1 MIKKRII
8 AAFLVVMT
16 VFSTFALMVNA
27 QESAPE
33 AEAPVYEFNTGK
45 NNPIS
50 EDFYLT
56 GKYTTTDEEGKKVT
70 DTVDTPQE
78 RLELMDLRYQKG
90 DYRLYIDE
98 YSGEI
103 AVEKISTGDLL
114 FSNPYNVGTSNAS
127 DADKVK
133 YLSQIIIDYSKITV
147 DNAHGNYNSYMDSV
161 RAGVKLDKKEPAN
174 MPSQLK
180 VSYIKDGL
188 RVEYSIG
195 RVESR
200 YLIPG
205 VIKADA
211 FESMILK
218 PVTENMAIEKTDKLI
233 QDVKADKKNEGKT
246 EAEIQAIIDSKIP
259 AVQNDIKNTIDNRFL
274 AFFTRYDL
282 SDPKY
287 ADKKDPSKLGERGT
301 ALLER
306 YPMLQKTVDGQ
317 TVNVPCYVCTA
328 AATPEKKSV
337 EKIIKTYAPD
347 FTYEELDMQ
356 HLEVD
361 YSPEEEAEALF
372 KIALEY
378 TLDDNGLSVR
388 VPANGIRFDESLFRL
403 DKIQILPYMGAGIN
417 PNKGYT
423 FFPDGSGT
431 LFSFEKLAKV
441 GGNTTVGGTVY
452 GEDFGYYHIE
462 SGRAHREPIRY
473 PVFGVSETVVDK
485 ETGEENDHGFVAIV
499 EEGEAMM
506 TLISAHNVAY
516 NSVIMETNPRPN
528 DKFMPSGATEPWTV
542 VSERKYTGNYKI
554 RYVLLSDESK
564 VKEHGGYTADY
575 VGMAK
580 AYRDYLINN
589 GTLTALKAE
598 DVKEDVPLY
607 IETFGT
613 IETTKKFLSIP
624 YKTNVAMTSFKNVK
638 NMYDELSE
646 NGVKNINFI
655 LTGYAKGGLTKGTIP
670 YDLKWDNSVKKGYDF
685 DDLLED
691 ADENFGV
698 YPDFDF
704 AFSSNNTLFDGL
716 TLDKHAVKTIDG
728 RYTSKREYSAT
739 RQTYRNY
746 YDLAISPAYF
756 SRFYE
761 KLTEQYLKTDPQGI
775 SVSTIGSYLSSD
787 FDEDEPYNR
796 EDTKGFTADAFKFFD
811 EKYNKVLTSGG
822 NAFSWKFVDSITDIS
837 TDSSRHSRSSA
848 TVPFLGI
855 VLHGFVETATTP
867 INMEGNIDYA
877 MLRAIENGAALKF
890 VLSYDNTELLKEYET
905 TSVHYSI
912 RYDIW
917 FDDLIER
924 YNEINRALK
933 DVQTSTIDEHK
944 FISGLRVPDNNELLN
959 DADDALLKAIEA
971 EKLDAANAKES
982 LRVKLQKVRS
992 DLLTYRSIMN
1002 GSLDYGFA
1010 DAKTAFE
1017 TARAAYAD
1025 ALNDKSAKEAA
1036 VAAAQAE
1043 YDAAQAEYDAA
1054 KTEAAKEGATEEQ
1067 KNAATVKK
1075 TALDEATKALE
1086 EATKA
1091 LEEAPAKVEEALTN
1105 LKSAYASFI
1114 ATVEKT
1120 APIFEASAA
1129 YETLKADFA
1138 LLEEND
1144 AYTEDIRTELK
1155 TILDAMAVELNGSI
1169 KAKADA
1175 ITATAEA
1182 FKADLTANCPEAL
1195 PEIVEEE
1202 EKTDDSVASAYNKYA
1217 AKENSIVYERY
1228 SNGKAFVLNFN
1239 NFAVKVTL
1247 NGVSYTV
1254 AAYGYIEVK

>member
-16 VFSTFALMVNA
+16 VFSTCALMVNA

-33 AEAPVYEFNTGK
+33 AEKPIYEFNTGK
-45 NNPIS
+45 NTPVS

-90 DYRLYIDE
+90 DHRLYIDE

-114 FSNPYNVGTSNAS
+114 FSNPYNVGTANAS
-127 DADKVK
+127 NDDKVK
-133 YLSQIIIDYSKITV
+133 YLSQIIIEYSKITMN
-147 DNAHGNYNSYMDSV
+147 NAPGTYYSYMDSV
-161 RAGVKLDKKEPAN
+161 RAGVKLDEPAN

-180 VSYIKDGL
+180 VSYIKSGL

-195 RVESR
+195 RVDSR
-200 YLIPG
+200 YLIPW
-205 VIKADA
+205 VIKAEA
-211 FESMILK
+211 FERMILK

-233 QDVKADKKNEGKT
+233 RDVKADKKNEGKT
-246 EAEIQAIIDSKIP
+246 EAEIQAIIDSKLP
-259 AVQNDIKNTIDNRFL
+259 ALQNEIKNTIDRFL
-274 AFFTRYDL
+274 SFFVRYDL

-287 ADKKDPSKLGERGT
+287 ADKEDPSKLGERGT
-301 ALLER
+301 ALLTR
-306 YPMLQKTVDGQ
+306 YPMLQKNIDGV
-317 TVNVPCYVCTA
+317 TVNVPCYVCNA
-328 AATPEKKSV
+328 PATPEKKAV

-361 YSPEEEAEALF
+361 YTPEAEAEALF

-403 DKIQILPYMGAGIN
+403 EKIQILPFMGAGIN

-431 LFSFEKLAKV
+431 LFSFEDLAK
-441 GGNTTVGGTVY
+441 GGGTNIGGTVY

-485 ETGEENDHGFVAIV
+485 ETGAENDHGFVAIV

-528 DKFMPSGATEPWTV
+528 DKFMPSGATDPWTV
-542 VSERKYTGNYKI
+542 VSERKYTGNYRI

-598 DVKEDVPLY
+598 DVKEDIPLY
-607 IETFGT
+607 IETFGS

-638 NMYDELSE
+638 DMYDELSA
-646 NGVKNINFI
+646 NGVNNINFI
-655 LTGYAKGGLTKGTIP
+655 LTGYAKGGLTKDTIP
-670 YDLKWDNSVKKGYDF
+670 YDLKWDDSVKKDYGF
-685 DDLLED
+685 DSLLDD
-691 ADENFGV
+691 AKGNFGV

-716 TLDKHAVKTIDG
+716 TLDKHAIKTIDG

-822 NAFSWKFVDSITDIS
+822 NAFSWKFVDSITDIA

-867 INMEGNIDYA
+867 VNMEGNIDYA

-890 VLSYDNTELLKEYET
+890 VLSYDNTELIKEYET

-917 FDDLIER
+917 LEDLIER
-924 YNEINRALK
+924 YAEINRALK
-933 DVQTSTIDEHK
+933 DVQTSTIEEHK
-944 FISGLRVPDNNELLN
+944 FIGGLRVPDNNELLN
-959 DADDALLKAIEA
+959 DANEALRKAIEA
-971 EKLDAANAKES
+971 EKLDAATAKES
-982 LRVKLQKVRS
+982 LRVKLQRVRT

-1017 TARAAYAD
+1017 TARAAYAN

-1036 VAAAQAE
+1036 VATAQAE
-1043 YDAAQAEYDAA
+1043 YDVAKAES
-1054 KTEAAKEGATEEQ
+1054 EQEGATEEQ
-1067 KNAATVKK
+1067 KNAATAKK
-1075 TALDEATKALE
+1075 TALD

-1091 LEEAPAKVEEALTN
+1091 LEEAPAKVEEAIAN
-1105 LKSAYASFI
+1105 LKTAYASFL

-1120 APIFEASAA
+1120 APILEASAA
-1129 YETLKADFA
+1129 YEALKADFA
-1138 LLEEND
+1138 ILEANG
-1144 AYTEDIRTELK
+1144 AYTEEIRTELK
-1155 TILDAMAVELNGSI
+1155 AILDAMAVEINGSI

-1202 EKTDDSVASAYNKYA
+1202 EKNDDSVASVYNKYA

>member
-16 VFSTFALMVNA
+16 VFSTCALMVNA

-33 AEAPVYEFNTGK
+33 AEKPIYEFNTGK
-45 NNPIS
+45 NTPVA

-78 RLELMDLRYQKG
+78 RLALMDLRYQKG

-103 AVEKISTGDLL
+103 AVERISTGDLL
-114 FSNPYNVGTSNAS
+114 FSNPYNVGTANAS
-127 DADKVK
+127 NDDKVK
-133 YLSQIIIDYSKITV
+133 YLSQIIIDYSKITLN
-147 DNAHGNYNSYMDSV
+147 NAPDTYYSYMDSV
-161 RAGVKLDKKEPAN
+161 RAGVDLKEPAN

-180 VSYIKDGL
+180 VSYIKSGL

-195 RVESR
+195 RVDSR
-200 YLIPG
+200 YLIPW
-205 VIKADA
+205 VIKA
-211 FESMILK
+211 ESFKAMIL
-218 PVTENMAIEKTDKLI
+218 
-233 QDVKADKKNEGKT
+233 DVLTASLLASGASE
-246 EAEIQAIIDSKIP
+246 SK
-259 AVQNDIKNTIDNRFL
+259 VNSDINRFL
-274 AFFTRYDL
+274 SFFVLYDL
-282 SDPKY
+282 NDPKY
-287 ADKKDPSKLGERGT
+287 ADKEDPSKLNERGT

-306 YPMLQKTVDGQ
+306 YPMLQKNVDGA

-328 AATPEKKSV
+328 LATPEKKYV
-337 EKIIKTYAPD
+337 EKMIKTYAPD

-361 YSPEEEAEALF
+361 YSPEAEAEALF

-403 DKIQILPYMGAGIN
+403 DKIQILPFMGAGIN

-431 LFSFEKLAKV
+431 LFSFEKLAKA
-441 GGNTTVGGTVY
+441 GGNTNIGGTVY

-485 ETGEENDHGFVAIV
+485 ETGAENDHGFVAIV

-542 VSERKYTGNYKI
+542 VSERKYTGNYRI

-598 DVKEDVPLY
+598 DVKEDIPLY
-607 IETFGT
+607 IETFGS

-638 NMYDELSE
+638 DMYDELSE
-646 NGVKNINFI
+646 NGVNNINFI
-655 LTGYAKGGLTKGTIP
+655 LTGYAKGGLTKDTIP
-670 YDLKWDNSVKKGYDF
+670 YDLKWDDSVKKDYGF
-685 DDLLED
+685 DNLLDD
-691 ADENFGV
+691 AKGNFGV

-716 TLDKHAVKTIDG
+716 TLDKHAIKTIDG

-867 INMEGNIDYA
+867 VNMEGNIDYA

-917 FDDLIER
+917 FEDLIER
-924 YNEINRALK
+924 YAEINRALK

-944 FISGLRVPDNNELLN
+944 FIGGLRVPDNNELLN
-959 DADDALLKAIEA
+959 DADEALRKAIEA
-971 EKLDAANAKES
+971 EKLDAATAKES
-982 LRVKLQKVRS
+982 LRVKLQRVRT

-1017 TARAAYAD
+1017 TARAAYAN

-1036 VAAAQAE
+1036 VATAQAE
-1043 YDAAQAEYDAA
+1043 YDVAKAEA
-1054 KTEAAKEGATEEQ
+1054 EQEGATEEQ
-1067 KNAATVKK
+1067 KNAATTKK
-1075 TALDEATKALE
+1075 TALD

-1091 LEEAPAKVEEALTN
+1091 LEEAPAKVEEAIAN
-1105 LKSAYASFI
+1105 LKTAYASFL

-1120 APIFEASAA
+1120 APILEASAA
-1129 YETLKADFA
+1129 YEALKADFA
-1138 LLEEND
+1138 ILEANG
-1144 AYTEDIRTELK
+1144 AYTEEIRTELK
-1155 TILDAMAVELNGSI
+1155 AILDAMAVEINGSI

-1202 EKTDDSVASAYNKYA
+1202 EKNDDSVASVYNKYA

>member
-16 VFSTFALMVNA
+16 VFSTCALMVNA

-33 AEAPVYEFNTGK
+33 AEKPIYEFNTGK
-45 NNPIS
+45 NTPVS

-78 RLELMDLRYQKG
+78 RLALMDLRYQKG

-103 AVEKISTGDLL
+103 AVERISTGDLL
-114 FSNPYNVGTSNAS
+114 FSNPYNVGTANAS
-127 DADKVK
+127 NDDKVK
-133 YLSQIIIDYSKITV
+133 YLSQIIIDYSKITMN
-147 DNAHGNYNSYMDSV
+147 NAPDTYYSYMDSV
-161 RAGVKLDKKEPAN
+161 RAGVDLKEPAN

-180 VSYIKDGL
+180 VSYIKSGL

-195 RVESR
+195 RVDSR
-200 YLIPG
+200 YLIPW
-205 VIKADA
+205 VIKAEA
-211 FESMILK
+211 FKAMIL
-218 PVTENMAIEKTDKLI
+218 
-233 QDVKADKKNEGKT
+233 DVLTASLLASGASE
-246 EAEIQAIIDSKIP
+246 SK
-259 AVQNDIKNTIDNRFL
+259 VNSDINRFL
-274 AFFTRYDL
+274 SFFVLYDL
-282 SDPKY
+282 NDPKY
-287 ADKKDPSKLGERGT
+287 ADKEDPSKLNERGT

-306 YPMLQKTVDGQ
+306 YPMLQKNVDGA

-328 AATPEKKSV
+328 LATPEKKYV
-337 EKIIKTYAPD
+337 EKMIKTYAPD
-347 FTYEELDMQ
+347 FTYEELDIQ

-361 YSPEEEAEALF
+361 YSPEAEAEALF

-403 DKIQILPYMGAGIN
+403 DKIQILPFMGAGIN

-431 LFSFEKLAKV
+431 LFSFEKLAKA
-441 GGNTTVGGTVY
+441 GGNTNIGGTVY

-485 ETGEENDHGFVAIV
+485 ETGAENDHGFVAIV

-542 VSERKYTGNYKI
+542 VSERKYTGNYRI

-598 DVKEDVPLY
+598 DVKEDIPLY
-607 IETFGT
+607 IETFGS

-638 NMYDELSE
+638 DMYDELSA
-646 NGVKNINFI
+646 NGVNNINFI
-655 LTGYAKGGLTKGTIP
+655 LTGYAKGGLTKDTIP
-670 YDLKWDNSVKKGYDF
+670 YDLKWDDSVKKDYGF
-685 DDLLED
+685 DNLLDD
-691 ADENFGV
+691 AKGNFGV

-716 TLDKHAVKTIDG
+716 TLDKHAIKTIDG

-867 INMEGNIDYA
+867 VNMEGNIDYA

-917 FDDLIER
+917 FEDLVER
-924 YNEINRALK
+924 YAEINRALK
-933 DVQTSTIDEHK
+933 DVQTSTIEEHK
-944 FISGLRVPDNNELLN
+944 FIGGLRVPDNNELLN
-959 DADDALLKAIEA
+959 DADEALRKAIEA
-971 EKLDAANAKES
+971 EKLDAATAKES
-982 LRVKLQKVRS
+982 LRVKLQRVRT

-1002 GSLDYGFA
+1002 GSFDYGFA

-1017 TARAAYAD
+1017 TARAAYAN

-1036 VAAAQAE
+1036 VATAQAE
-1043 YDAAQAEYDAA
+1043 YDVAKAEA
-1054 KTEAAKEGATEEQ
+1054 EQEGATEEQ
-1067 KNAATVKK
+1067 KNAATAKK
-1075 TALDEATKALE
+1075 TALD

-1091 LEEAPAKVEEALTN
+1091 LEEAPAKVEEAIAN
-1105 LKSAYASFI
+1105 LKTAYASFL

-1120 APIFEASAA
+1120 APILEASAA
-1129 YETLKADFA
+1129 YEALKADFA
-1138 LLEEND
+1138 ILEANG
-1144 AYTEDIRTELK
+1144 AYTEEIRTELK
-1155 TILDAMAVELNGSI
+1155 AILDAMAVEINGSI

-1202 EKTDDSVASAYNKYA
+1202 EKNDDSVASVYNKYA

>member
-16 VFSTFALMVNA
+16 VFSTCALLVNA

-45 NNPIS
+45 NNPVS
-50 EDFYLT
+50 EDFYFT

-70 DTVDTPQE
+70 DIVDTPQE

-114 FSNPYNVGTSNAS
+114 FSNPYNVGAATNV
-127 DADKVK
+127 DKAEKPK
-133 YLSQIIIDYSKITV
+133 YLSQIIIDYSKITMN
-147 DNAHGNYNSYMDSV
+147 NAPGNYNSYMDSV
-161 RAGVKLDKKEPAN
+161 RAGVKLDEPAN

-180 VSYIKDGL
+180 VSYIKSGL

-195 RVESR
+195 RVDSR
-200 YLIPG
+200 YLIPW
-205 VIKADA
+205 VIKAEA

-246 EAEIQAIIDSKIP
+246 EAELQAIIDSKLP
-259 AVQNDIKNTIDNRFL
+259 DLQKEIKGAIDRFL
-274 AFFTRYDL
+274 SFFVRYDL

-287 ADKKDPSKLGERGT
+287 ADKEDPSKLGERGT
-301 ALLER
+301 ALLAR
-306 YPMLQKTVDGQ
+306 YPMLQKTVDGV
-317 TVNVPCYVCTA
+317 TVNVPCYVCNA
-328 AATPEKKSV
+328 PATPEKKSV

-361 YSPEEEAEALF
+361 YTPEAEAEALF

-403 DKIQILPYMGAGIN
+403 EKIQILPFMGAGIN

-431 LFSFEKLAKV
+431 LFSFEKLAKA
-441 GGNTTVGGTVY
+441 GGNTNVGGTVY

-485 ETGEENDHGFVAIV
+485 ETGAENDHGFVAIV

-506 TLISAHNVAY
+506 TLISYHNVAY

-528 DKFMPSGATEPWTV
+528 DKFMPSGATDPWTV
-542 VSERKYTGNYKI
+542 VSERKYTGNYRI

-598 DVKEDVPLY
+598 DVKEDIPLY
-607 IETFGT
+607 IETFGS

-624 YKTNVAMTSFKNVK
+624 YKTNVAMTSFKNIK
-638 NMYDELSE
+638 DMYDELSE

-655 LTGYAKGGLTKGTIP
+655 LTGYAKGGLTKDTIP
-670 YDLKWDNSVKKGYDF
+670 YDLKWDDSVKKDYGF
-685 DDLLED
+685 DNLLDD
-691 ADENFGV
+691 AKGNFGV

-716 TLDKHAVKTIDG
+716 TLDKHAIKTIDG

-796 EDTKGFTADAFKFFD
+796 EDTKGFTVDAFKFFD

-917 FDDLIER
+917 LEDLIER
-924 YNEINRALK
+924 YAEINRALK
-933 DVQTSTIDEHK
+933 DVQTSTIEEHK
-944 FISGLRVPDNNELLN
+944 FIGGLRVPDNNELLN
-959 DADDALLKAIEA
+959 DANEALRKAIET
-971 EKLDAANAKES
+971 EKLDAATAKES
-982 LRVKLQKVRS
+982 LRVKLQRVRT

-1017 TARAAYAD
+1017 TARAAYANS
-1025 ALNDKSAKEAA
+1025 LNDKSAKEAA
-1036 VAAAQAE
+1036 VATAQAE
-1043 YDAAQAEYDAA
+1043 YDVAKAEYNVA
-1054 KTEAAKEGATEEQ
+1054 KTEAEKEGATEEQ
-1067 KNAATVKK
+1067 KNAATAKK

-1091 LEEAPAKVEEALTN
+1091 LEEAPAKIEEALTN

-1120 APIFEASAA
+1120 APILEASAA
-1129 YETLKADFA
+1129 YEALKADFA

-1144 AYTEDIRTELK
+1144 AYTEEIRTELK
-1155 TILDAMAVELNGSI
+1155 AILDAMAVEINGSI

-1182 FKADLTANCPEAL
+1182 FKSDLTANCPEAL

-1202 EKTDDSVASAYNKYA
+1202 EKNDDSVASVYNKYA